1 MLEAL
6 RVHSRAVVELAR
18 QLLERLPI
26 HPDA

>member
-18 QLLERLPI
+18 HQLERQPI